1 MQASPCV
8 DRSKKATEV
17 RRETHLS
24 PAHVALS
31 SKLQAQFQEADSD
44 DDDASQD
51 WFVNDRP
58 VPEKTDAPPADAT
71 VVPAPPVE
79 PEKRRSVIVDAEDDD
94 VALRKSPLGF
104 LHLRPAD
111 TGVLIMELCLS
122 DQTMLKQYG
131 AKYFKIY
138 LPQVTET
145 QQDFCLYGRSCANKL
160 KIRFSLSETKACK
173 RNNPSYAGK
182 LSVAPTPLGK
192 RYKMV
197 CPHIKQRSV
206 FTLELRDGKHELDVQ
221 LQPQNTLMS
230 LLRGKA
236 APKDATQTCSSVL
249 EKFTNPLVDVK
260 CPKTAT
266 SWLRID
272 KEGDA
277 AASKFFVHYT
287 KPFSMFQSAAIAVAV
302 QSNLLE

>member
-58 VPEKTDAPPADAT
+58 AAEKTDAPPADAT
-71 VVPAPPVE
+71 VVLAPPVE
-79 PEKRRSVIVDAEDDD
+79 TEKRRSVAIDNEDDD

-104 LHLRPAD
+104 LHLRPVD

-145 QQDFCLYGRSCANKL
+145 QQEFCLYGRSCANKL
-160 KIRFSLSETKACK
+160 KIRFSLSESKACK
-173 RNNPSYAGK
+173 RNNPGYAGK
-182 LSVAPTPLGK
+182 LSVAQTPLGK

-206 FTLELRDGKHELDVQ
+206 FTLELRDGKHELD
-221 LQPQNTLMS
+221 NTLLS

-236 APKDATQTCSSVL
+236 APRDAAQICSSVL
-249 EKFTNPLVDVK
+249 EKFANPLVDVK

-272 KEGDA
+272 KEG
-277 AASKFFVHYT
+277 KFFVYYT

-302 QSNLLE
+302 QSSLLE